1 MKTSHAT
8 PLKGTA
14 KKLIQKVS
22 IKPAQ
27 GKRSLR
33 LPTSQS
39 IEKSQI
45 DGFQRRGEPFYWREF
60 QQNPVIGKWRQP
72 TVN

>member
-22 IKPAQ
+22 VKPAQ

-33 LPTSQS
+33 AYITGQWKRAKTMVSRCGVSLFS
-39 IEKSQI
+39 
-45 DGFQRRGEPFYWREF
+45 G
-60 QQNPVIGKWRQP
+60 QNANKNRLSASAGSLQ
-72 TVN
+72 